1 MMLTQMG
8 SLNALEQDRDN
19 SFWREW
25 LGRDLPSADT
35 MGRGFSQM
43 ELDSIR
49 FSIHH
54 IYTRLKRNKAL
65 KKTHGFHVLILDG
78 HEHTSSYLRWC

>member
-1 MMLTQMG
+1 
-8 SLNALEQDRDN
+8 
-19 SFWREW
+19 
-25 LGRDLPSADT
+25 
-35 MGRGFSQM
+35 M
-43 ELDSIR
+43 ELGSIR
-49 FSIHH
+49 FSIRH